1 MGMYVVSHKELKRR
15 FPEKYR
21 TIIVNAN
28 RNNVKGDLYDN
39 TGDNIS
45 QKNGSYCELT
55 AIYWLWKNSS
65 DKFVGIDHYRRFFM
79 DNKKML
85 TVKKAENLVKN
96 GSVILPK
103 KEKFNKKM
111 STLYWSTSGYKS
123 DLEVINNALLKLY
136 PEYVDDFMD
145 FLSQKEMYCYN
156 MFFMSRKRFDD
167 YCKWLFSILTEVENN
182 LNEDL
187 NGESNRKGY
196 YKRIYGFMAERLL
209 NVYIKHNDIQVI
221 EMPIMFTGKKA
232 SMSEHMI
239 NKFNKLKEKYLR

>member
-79 DNKKML
+79 DNKKNNITFL
-85 TVKKAENLVKN
+85 RYFLIALFFIFSYYLNTL
-96 GSVILPK
+96 
-103 KEKFNKKM
+103 
-111 STLYWSTSGYKS
+111 TLY
-123 DLEVINNALLKLY
+123 IICI
-136 PEYVDDFMD
+136 
-145 FLSQKEMYCYN
+145 Q
-156 MFFMSRKRFDD
+156 
-167 YCKWLFSILTEVENN
+167 
-182 LNEDL
+182 
-187 NGESNRKGY
+187 SN
-196 YKRIYGFMAERLL
+196 I
-209 NVYIKHNDIQVI
+209 
-221 EMPIMFTGKKA
+221 
-232 SMSEHMI
+232 
-239 NKFNKLKEKYLR
+239 